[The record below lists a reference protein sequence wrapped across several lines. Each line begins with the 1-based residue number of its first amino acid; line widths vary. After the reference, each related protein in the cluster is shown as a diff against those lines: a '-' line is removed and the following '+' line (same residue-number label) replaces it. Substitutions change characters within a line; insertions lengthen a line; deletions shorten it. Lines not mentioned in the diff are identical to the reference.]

1 MDALKFV
8 RETNRMCKS
17 FGDSCE
23 DCPANDVNGCM
34 VDQLYEEIVPIVEK
48 WAKQNPRKTRQDVF
62 LEQWPETT
70 PDEHGVMRWIP
81 VTERLPMKGED
92 GRRDSDWVH
101 CIVSVIWTYGSNFAD
116 AETHVF
122 SAPAL
127 FDVDQKIWHV
137 GSTDESRFSVNAL
150 IPLEDSDGSYFVTHW
165 MPYPEPPQ
173 EGRK

>member
-23 DCPANDVNGCM
+23 DCPANDVSGCM

-48 WAKQNPRKTRQDVF
+48 WAKENPRKTRQDVF

-81 VTERLPMKGED
+81 VTERLPEVHQNTRKSEAMLVYT
-92 GRRDSDWVH
+92 RRKLFMVAIWNGIDWLAPMDFWDAWGDE
-101 CIVSVIWTYGSNFAD
+101 IVY
-116 AETHVF
+116 
-122 SAPAL
+122 
-127 FDVDQKIWHV
+127 
-137 GSTDESRFSVNAL
+137 
-150 IPLEDSDGSYFVTHW
+150 W
-165 MPYPEPPQ
+165 MPLPEAPE
-173 EGRK
+173 EGDKT